1 MTSAII
7 DTPVRM
13 LASIQPGE
21 RLTIRRVI
29 FDAVRERCAW
39 SGLAEGSLVA
49 CLAATPVHLL
59 LQRADGRTVAVERTW
74 ARFVEAAAADD
85 AVPEA
90 APRCA

>member
-39 SGLAEGSLVA
+39 SGLTEGSLVA

-74 ARFVEAAAADD
+74 TRFVEAAAPED
-85 AVPEA
+85 AGAHTPS
-90 APRCA
+90 RCA